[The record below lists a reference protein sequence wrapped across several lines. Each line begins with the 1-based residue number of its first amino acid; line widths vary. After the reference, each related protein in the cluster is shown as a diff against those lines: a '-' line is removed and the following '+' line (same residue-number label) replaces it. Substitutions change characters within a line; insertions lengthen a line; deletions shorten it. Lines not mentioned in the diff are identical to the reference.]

1 MTVKIGFASTKVVNS
16 VTVPDFTAEKTA
28 NNNTIGKMITLVNTI
43 LKNQKVKGVN
53 NVVGTYD
60 DDVVGEACFNIF
72 HGAMHV
78 DVYGNTIH
86 RHHFEVA
93 KIL

>member
-1 MTVKIGFASTKVVNS
+1 MTVKMGFVTTKVVS
-16 VTVPDFTAEKTA
+16 GSTVPDFTSEKTS
-28 NNNTIGKMITLVNTI
+28 NTNTIGKMVNLVNTI

-72 HGAMHV
+72 HGAMYA
-78 DVYGNTIH
+78 DVYANAIH

>member
-1 MTVKIGFASTKVVNS
+1 MTVKMGFAVTKVVNS
-16 VTVPDFTAEKTA
+16 VTVPDFTSEKTS
-28 NNNTIGKMITLVNTI
+28 NTNTIGKMVNMVNTI
-43 LKNQKVKGVN
+43 LKNQKVKGVGG
-53 NVVGTYD
+53 VIGTYD
-60 DDVVGEACFNIF
+60 DDIVGEACFNIF

-86 RHHFEVA
+86 RHYFEVA